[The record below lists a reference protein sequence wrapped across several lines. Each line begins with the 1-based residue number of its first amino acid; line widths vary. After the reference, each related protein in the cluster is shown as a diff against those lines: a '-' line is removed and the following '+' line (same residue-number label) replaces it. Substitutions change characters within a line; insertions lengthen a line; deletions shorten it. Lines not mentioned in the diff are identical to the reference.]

1 MNPVE
6 CTPFLQRAYDSLASE
21 EAELDLSEE
30 DWEESLHHVGRCALI
45 LSAFLDPAQQHDVP
59 SLVQRFWTTVLA
71 NTTPEVRELNV
82 AFAEMLKQKLNVVA
96 CA

>member
-1 MNPVE
+1 MNSVE
-6 CTPFLQRAYDSLASE
+6 CTPLLQRAYDSLTSE
-21 EAELDLSEE
+21 EVELDLSDE
-30 DWEESLHHVGRCALI
+30 DWEESMRHVGCCALI
-45 LSAFLDPAQQHDVP
+45 LSAFLDPAQHDVP

-82 AFAEMLKQKLNVVA
+82 AFVEMLRQKLNVVS